1 MDALKA
7 QLDRIQRQLAGLT
20 ATQKML
26 TATLVAIMAITV
38 VWWGKYAGDSEMV
51 PLSSQAFSATELG
64 RISDKLNDKGYRNS
78 VSGDKILVP
87 TEQRTQILAYLIYSK
102 AMPRG
107 NHQAMEEILKQ
118 RNVFDSETTT
128 ERIWN
133 HGKEALLSEMIGS
146 FPDVES
152 ATVIVNPTEQYRVG
166 GSVEPT
172 ATVNITTAP
181 DTRKLQ
187 SLADAAA
194 EIVCGAQAGLARKN
208 IKVVIN
214 GVAQQVSDADGDTI
228 DASKQLQ
235 VKQQY
240 EVYAEN
246 HVRQFFSNIP
256 GLQVAVSMK
265 INMTSMVKDQTEYDA
280 KNVVQKEKTS
290 NSDTEET
297 NSAAPA
303 PGGEAGAQPNTGASA
318 NGQSGGGGQS
328 QTREKQEQSFEVKV
342 PETLTHSK
350 IPAGDPV
357 PLGATVGIPISYF
370 VAIYHR
376 GDPSGQQSTPTPKDL
391 DAVIAAEL
399 PSLREQVVRAVG
411 LQSIDQVAIRAYV
424 DPVPLAGAPL
434 TTSVASSGT
443 GIVAMLAGG
452 HAKEIAL
459 GALALMSLFMA
470 SMMVRKGQPAPVP
483 AIAAAPAPLPGP
495 TPVLMAGEPL
505 AGEAGSGD
513 PLLDGMELNEDAIK
527 AQQMVDQVSTMVRE
541 NPDAAATLVKRWLN
555 RT

>member
-1 MDALKA
+1 MDVLKA

-26 TATLVAIMAITV
+26 TAALVAIMAITV
-38 VWWGKYAGDSEMV
+38 VWWGKYAGESETV
-51 PLSSQAFSATELG
+51 PLSSQSFSAAELG
-64 RISDKLNDKGYRNS
+64 RISDQLDRKNYRYT

-87 TEQRTQILAYLIYSK
+87 AEQRVQILAYLIYSK

-107 NHQAMEEILKQ
+107 THQAMEEILKQ

-146 FPDVES
+146 FEDVET
-152 ATVIVNPTEQYRVG
+152 AAVIVNPTEQYRVG
-166 GSVEPT
+166 ASLEPT

-181 DTRKLQ
+181 NVKNLE
-187 SLADAAA
+187 SIADAAA
-194 EIVCGAQAGLARKN
+194 EIVSGAQSNLTRKN

-214 GVAQQVSDADGDTI
+214 GVAQQVSDSETDTVN
-228 DASKQLQ
+228 ANKQLQ
-235 VKQQY
+235 LRQQY
-240 EVYAEN
+240 EAYAED
-246 HVRQFFSNIP
+246 HVRKFFSIP

-265 INMTSMVKDQTEYDA
+265 INTTSLVKDQTEYDA
-280 KNVVQKEKTS
+280 KNVVQKETQS
-290 NSDTEET
+290 NSETDET
-297 NSAAPA
+297 NTAPPP
-303 PGGEAGAQPNTGASA
+303 PGGEAGAVPNTGANA
-318 NGQSGGGGQS
+318 NSQAGGGSQS
-328 QTREKQEQSFEVKV
+328 QNHEKQDQKFDVKV
-342 PETLTHSK
+342 PETITHSK
-350 IPAGDPV
+350 TLAGDLV
-357 PLGATVGIPISYF
+357 PLGATVRVPISYF
-370 VAIYHR
+370 QGIYQH
-376 GDPSGQQSTPTPKDL
+376 GDSSTPPPTPKQL
-391 DAVIAAEL
+391 DTVVAAEL
-399 PSLREQVVRAVG
+399 PLLREQVVRTVG
-411 LQSIDQVAIRAYV
+411 LQSIDQVASGPYI
-424 DPVPLAGAPL
+424 DPPPLARSQITGGA
-434 TTSVASSGT
+434 TASGT
-443 GIVAMLAGG
+443 GMVSVLVSG

-483 AIAAAPAPLPGP
+483 ALPAAQQLPVPGP
-495 TPVLMAGEPL
+495 TPILMAGEPL

-513 PLLDGMELNEDAIK
+513 ALLDGMELNEDAIK